1 MLHRLDYFKMC
12 CKFCLAAES
21 AERKV
26 ERERDDDDKFDR
38 WPLLLEKAE
47 ECGYPAAVRKPTKKN
62 NKRAR
67 SDYTKPAMTG
77 RTKLS

>member
-21 AERKV
+21 AERKL
-26 ERERDDDDKFDR
+26 EKARDDDDKFDT
-38 WPLLLEKAE
+38 WPLLLAHAEK
-47 ECGYPAAVRKPTKKN
+47 CGWPQVVQKPTKKN

-67 SDYTKPAMTG
+67 TEYTKPGMTG